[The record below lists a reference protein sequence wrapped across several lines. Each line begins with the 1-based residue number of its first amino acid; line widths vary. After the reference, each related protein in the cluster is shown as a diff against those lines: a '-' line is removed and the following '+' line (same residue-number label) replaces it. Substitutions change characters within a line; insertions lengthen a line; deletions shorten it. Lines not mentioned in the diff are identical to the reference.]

1 MRARVIGF
9 GILAIIALIISNITD
24 ANRNDSGEVTKSGD
38 VSATDVQVGD
48 CFDDLSD
55 LSTEGS
61 TFSSVH
67 AVPCNEGH
75 HWQAFHQDGTSLESY
90 SESDIESAASSICGT
105 AAQSLL
111 TGMSSIKYDAFQ
123 NAELAHF
130 APTYDS
136 WNNNDDRLIQ
146 CLIGS
151 DSEVYFT
158 SVFE

>member
-1 MRARVIGF
+1 MSRF
-9 GILAIIALIISNITD
+9 QQ
-24 ANRNDSGEVTKSGD
+24 E
-38 VSATDVQVGD
+38 QQ
-48 CFDDLSD
+48 
-55 LSTEGS
+55 E
-61 TFSSVH
+61 
-67 AVPCNEGH
+67 
-75 HWQAFHQDGTSLESY
+75 LESF
-90 SESDIESAASSICGT
+90 SESDIESAASSICGS

-130 APTYDS
+130 APTHDS

>member
-9 GILAIIALIISNITD
+9 GILAIIALIISNITNAD
-24 ANRNDSGEVTKSGD
+24 RNDSGEVTKSGD
-38 VSATDVQVGD
+38 VSATEVQVGD

-55 LSTEGS
+55 LSTEGT

-75 HWQAFHQDGTSLESY
+75 HWQAFHQDDTSLESF
-90 SESDIESAASSICGT
+90 SISDIESAASSICGS
-105 AAQSLL
+105 AVQSLIN
-111 TGMSSIKYDAFQ
+111 GMSSIKYDAFQ

-130 APTYDS
+130 VPTFKS
-136 WNNNDDRLIQ
+136 WSENNDRLIQ

-151 DSEVYFT
+151 DSEIYFT

>member
-9 GILAIIALIISNITD
+9 GVIAIIALIISNFTD
-24 ANRNDSGEVTKSGD
+24 ANRHDSGEVTKSGD
-38 VSATDVQVGD
+38 VSAAEVQVGD

-55 LSTEGS
+55 ISTEGS

-67 AVPCNEGH
+67 AGPCNEGH
-75 HWQAFHQDGTSLESY
+75 HWQAFHQDDTSLESF
-90 SESDIESAASSICGT
+90 SVSDIESAASSICGS
-105 AAQSLL
+105 AAQSLINA
-111 TGMSSIKYDAFQ
+111 MSSIKYDAFQ

-130 APTYDS
+130 APTLDS
-136 WNNNDDRLIQ
+136 WNNNSDRLIQ

-151 DSEVYFT
+151 DSELYFT